1 MVWKKLNKIYIKYL
15 INMNDEYYNNIFGNY
30 KKSKFGDYLIYSG
43 DSRGSDE
50 YCYADWT
57 NIVSQYYD
65 SKSFVEETEDQ
76 KNIRLAKE
84 KAKLRENKID
94 SILGN

>member
-1 MVWKKLNKIYIKYL
+1 
-15 INMNDEYYNNIFGNY
+15 MNDEYYNQLFGNY

-43 DSRGSDE
+43 DSEGSSDS
-50 YCYADWT
+50 YTYADWT
-57 NIVSQYYD
+57 NLVGQYYD
-65 SKSFVEETEDQ
+65 SKLFVEETEEQ

-94 SILGN
+94 QILGK